1 VGLKSG
7 LDGGKPQ
14 VSFSHPETWLAEN
27 SSKGCRLF
35 GYGGVV
41 VIPNGV
47 AGHDELHLVTTDWAA
62 DMFGIHM
69 NVLSERL
76 INEYQK

>member
-1 VGLKSG
+1 MEEGQHLGHQHGWLEV
-7 LDGGKPQ
+7 PQ
-14 VSFSHPETWLAEN
+14 
-27 SSKGCRLF
+27 
-35 GYGGVV
+35 

-47 AGHDELHLVTTDWAA
+47 AGHDELHLVMTDWAA